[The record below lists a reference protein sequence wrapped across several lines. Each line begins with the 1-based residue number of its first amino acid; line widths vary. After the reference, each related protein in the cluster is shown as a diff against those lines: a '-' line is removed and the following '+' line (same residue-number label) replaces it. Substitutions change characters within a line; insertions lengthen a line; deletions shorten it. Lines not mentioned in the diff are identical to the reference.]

1 MMSVGKRR
9 IKRRESNNSGGSGG
23 EQVYPTMGIEGIS
36 GRRLLCVVLWAV
48 VSTQDGCNG
57 FDNSWTLIMLSSAYS
72 YVRRGGGRM

>member
-1 MMSVGKRR
+1 
-9 IKRRESNNSGGSGG
+9 
-23 EQVYPTMGIEGIS
+23 MGIEGIS

-57 FDNSWTLIMLSSAYS
+57 FDNSWTLLMLSSAYS